1 MSNPSPNQVPSDAP
15 DAERGIRLLAPDAL
29 REDLNIKCQ
38 EAKESRRAYKREYWD
53 WAKAHAND
61 PAPPAWV
68 QALPA
73 DCGWLDLDS

>member
-15 DAERGIRLLAPDAL
+15 DAERGLRLLAPDAL

-38 EAKESRRAYKREYWD
+38 EVKESRRAYKREYWD
-53 WAKAHAND
+53 WAAKAHAD
-61 PAPPAWV
+61 GSAPPAWA

-73 DCGWLDLDS
+73 DCGWA